1 MYIFDSSSNSCHQQ
15 FTTKKEEGPIV
26 PPCTIL
32 PLPNSS
38 CLSLQQELNSTSD
51 AMEKFLVQLSSP
63 SDYHPLLTNVFFQS
77 PQKLSVPSNL
87 SFPSFSS
94 TIVSFVQ
101 KLQPFSRAKPPFSII
116 ASPTLAIIRSRHTGS
131 IPIQSSRHANLSV
144 HHLCPN
150 STKLPMRK

>member
-1 MYIFDSSSNSCHQQ
+1 MYFHTDAISKTILHSHSQNMYILDSSSNSCHQQ

-26 PPCTIL
+26 PPCTVL

-51 AMEKFLVQLSSP
+51 ATEKFSIQLSSP

-77 PQKLSVPSNL
+77 PQKLSVLSNP

-94 TIVSFVQ
+94 TIAPFWFVEKRSPQ
-101 KLQPFSRAKPPFSII
+101 RSQGAEKEYIFTFSPLLYP
-116 ASPTLAIIRSRHTGS
+116 
-131 IPIQSSRHANLSV
+131 
-144 HHLCPN
+144 
-150 STKLPMRK
+150 